1 LDNQSS
7 ILPNPLEAMFV
18 GMRRAEL
25 FGRSVQA
32 IDIWDRRFVSR
43 RALDPLPAMTMKEA
57 GTRSSKAQ
65 TVGAA
70 VVFDRRRV
78 RKRGTDQCQAV

>member
-1 LDNQSS
+1 
-7 ILPNPLEAMFV
+7 MFV

-43 RALDPLPAMTMKEA
+43 RALDLLPTMTMKEP
-57 GTRSSKAQ
+57 GTKKQ
-65 TVGAA
+65 
-70 VVFDRRRV
+70 
-78 RKRGTDQCQAV
+78 